1 MGKIDHYVCDL
12 LLISERRLKLIILGV
27 CVCVYVCVVYQVD
40 GEEATPENIVS
51 LLIGLGLVCS
61 VRVQRLGLR
70 LGFRVYGLWLRLS
83 DLRVRV

>member
-1 MGKIDHYVCDL
+1 MCVCMCVYN
-12 LLISERRLKLIILGV
+12 RVCVCVCV